1 MVCPFLTERQRART
15 ATSGSERR
23 NGGGLM
29 NLRFMASTRRL
40 VAVAVSRLV
49 VPLFLRLDWALERMT
64 PLPSIPWIIGTKS
77 RNIERVVI
85 LTASGLRY
93 EPSRRQLRQGVNLGH
108 STGGV
113 LVFVRRSTRKKCT
126 TSQRKS

>member
-1 MVCPFLTERQRART
+1 
-15 ATSGSERR
+15 
-23 NGGGLM
+23 M
-29 NLRFMASTRRL
+29 NLRLMASTRRL

-64 PLPSIPWIIGTKS
+64 PLTSIPWIIGTKS

-85 LTASGLRY
+85 LTDSGLRY